1 MMRRLFA
8 SCLTGLA
15 LAVLAAGPVAAQPP
29 GSLLQDTP
37 PKARPKAPAGGAKG
51 SASAANSLL
60 LDAPKANASPDAPGK
75 AAAYAP
81 ILDGITL
88 DSPHTSATFWIR
100 HIVAPVAG
108 RFDAV
113 AGEID
118 IPAKAEAKGRVA
130 FAVKTESIDTGIAA
144 RDAHLRT
151 AEFLDAAKY
160 PEMTFASSRL
170 APAGKGVVNVTGTL
184 AIKDV
189 TRTVTIPVKLLGVK
203 PHPMMPCVDV
213 AGYEASFSINR
224 LDYHVGTGKYVK
236 MGAVGDATEIRLS
249 GETLAERPGCVKPA
263 QPAQAEPPAQTESP
277 AQPQAAQPGQP

>member
-1 MMRRLFA
+1 MMRHLLA

-15 LAVLAAGPVAAQPP
+15 LAVLAAGPVAAQPA
-29 GSLLQDTP
+29 GSLLLDTP
-37 PKARPKAPAGGAKG
+37 PKAGPKASASGAKG
-51 SASAANSLL
+51 RAAPANSLL
-60 LDAPKANASPDAPGK
+60 LDARKGLASPGSGD

-81 ILDGITL
+81 TIDGVTL

-113 AGEID
+113 AGRID
-118 IPAKAEAKGRVA
+118 IPAKAVAQGRVT
-130 FAVKTESIDTGIAA
+130 FAVKTQSVDTGIAA

-151 AEFLDAAKY
+151 AEFLDAATY

-224 LDYHVGTGKYVK
+224 LEYHVGTGKYFK

-249 GETLAERPGCVKPA
+249 GETLAERPGCVKPP
-263 QPAQAEPPAQTESP
+263 QPAQAEQPAQAAPPVQPQEAQP
-277 AQPQAAQPGQP
+277 AQP

>member
-1 MMRRLFA
+1 MRHLLA
-8 SCLTGLA
+8 SCLAGLA
-15 LAVLAAGPVAAQPP
+15 LAVLTAGPAAAQPA

-37 PKARPKAPAGGAKG
+37 PKAKSKAPASGAKG
-51 SASAANSLL
+51 PASAANSLL
-60 LDAPKANASPDAPGK
+60 LAAPKGKASPAPGD

-81 ILDGITL
+81 TIDGVTL
-88 DSPHTSATFWIR
+88 DAPHTSATFWIR

-113 AGEID
+113 AGQID
-118 IPAKAEAKGRVA
+118 IPAKAVAKGRVA
-130 FAVKTESIDTGIAA
+130 FAVKTQSVDTGIAA

-151 AEFLDAAKY
+151 AEFLDAATY

-184 AIKDV
+184 AVKDV

-224 LDYHVGTGKYVK
+224 LDYHVGTGKYFK
-236 MGAVGDATEIRLS
+236 MGAVGDATDIRLS
-249 GETLAERPGCVKPA
+249 GETLAERPGCVKPP
-263 QPAQAEPPAQTESP
+263 QPAQAEQPGQAEPP
-277 AQPQAAQPGQP
+277 AQPQAAQPAQP